1 MSIINQSRE
10 TAGSYNVG
18 PEEKDYITV
27 GKLANL
33 FCKTWNEQTDCMV
46 RCVNVHDGGPHE
58 AGYLKQDCSKLKKF
72 QWKPKWDIGR
82 TIKKSVEL
90 YCKIETGSHK
100 VRECLERQIESYG

>member
-10 TAGSYNVG
+10 TAGSYNVAA
-18 PEEKDYITV
+18 EEKDCITV
-27 GKLANL
+27 EELANL

-46 RCVNVHDGGPHE
+46 RYVNVHDGGSHE
-58 AGYLKQDCSKLKKF
+58 AGYLKLDCSKLKKF

-100 VRECLERQIESYG
+100 VRDV